1 MMKLSASDCEQFKLI
16 LRELDVEVPPR
27 GQSRTTEACESWIL
41 HKALLAFHQKKM
53 ISYPIVIEKMEKPDF
68 WIMSANKTYGV
79 ELTEAVNPD
88 YARIQTLP
96 EASIQGSVIDP
107 SLFKWGCE
115 ERNTQELRDIALQT
129 ELTGDG
135 WVGDNVEREFTQ
147 SIFDIVKRK
156 DKKLKGHY
164 RRADI
169 DILLI
174 YHNQTSPDLRINS
187 ALSYTEARLAEYWS
201 EGFDLVCVVKDEHLM
216 VFCKES
222 SLLIAFES

>member
-1 MMKLSASDCEQFKLI
+1 
-16 LRELDVEVPPR
+16 
-27 GQSRTTEACESWIL
+27 
-41 HKALLAFHQKKM
+41 
-53 ISYPIVIEKMEKPDF
+53 
-68 WIMSANKTYGV
+68 
-79 ELTEAVNPD
+79 
-88 YARIQTLP
+88 LP

-115 ERNTQELRDIALQT
+115 ERNTQELRDITLQT

-201 EGFDLVCVVKDEHLM
+201 AGFDLVCVVKDEHLM

>member
-1 MMKLSASDCEQFKLI
+1 
-16 LRELDVEVPPR
+16 
-27 GQSRTTEACESWIL
+27 
-41 HKALLAFHQKKM
+41 
-53 ISYPIVIEKMEKPDF
+53 
-68 WIMSANKTYGV
+68 
-79 ELTEAVNPD
+79 
-88 YARIQTLP
+88 
-96 EASIQGSVIDP
+96 QGSVIDP

-187 ALSYTEARLAEYWS
+187 ALSYT
-201 EGFDLVCVVKDEHLM
+201 
-216 VFCKES
+216 
-222 SLLIAFES
+222 